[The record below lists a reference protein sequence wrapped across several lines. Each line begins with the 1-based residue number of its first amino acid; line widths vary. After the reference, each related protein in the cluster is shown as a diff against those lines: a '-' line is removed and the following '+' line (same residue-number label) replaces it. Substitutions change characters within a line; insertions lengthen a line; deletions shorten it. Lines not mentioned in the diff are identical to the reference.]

1 MLYPIMTTS
10 RELVDLN
17 GIWNF
22 KLDHGTG
29 FEEEWFGRPLQQAI
43 PMPVPASYNDLYEGA
58 EFRDHIGWV
67 WYEREIVVPDHVFT
81 QRMVLR
87 FSSVTH
93 AARVY
98 LNGKLVVEHTGGFTP
113 FEAEINAFASPGK
126 NRPTVAVN
134 NIVDHTTLP
143 VGNYQEED
151 VPGLGKVVTDTP
163 NFDFFN
169 YAGIQRPVKLYT
181 TPTAYIR
188 DITMTTDVTRTDV
201 LVGYTIDTQA
211 DADVHGSILDEA
223 GERVASGTGAT
234 GQLSIAAV
242 HLWQPRHAYLY
253 SCVVELWQD
262 GQR

>member
-29 FEEEWFGRPLQQAI
+29 FEEKWFGRPLQQAI

-67 WYEREIVVPDHVFT
+67 WYEREIVFSDHFFA
-81 QRMVLR
+81 QRIVLR
-87 FSSVTH
+87 FGSVTH

-98 LNGKLVVEHTGGFTP
+98 LNGQLVVEHQGGFTP
-113 FEAEINAFASPGK
+113 FEAEINAFVNSGK
-126 NRPTVAVN
+126 NRLTVAVN
-134 NIVDHTTLP
+134 NIVDYTTLP

-181 TPTAYIR
+181 TPNTYIR
-188 DITMTTDVTRTDV
+188 DITLTTEVDGTNAR
-201 LVGYTIDTQA
+201 VGY
-211 DADVHGSILDEA
+211 SIETEGAAEVRVSLHDET
-223 GERVASGTGAT
+223 GERVASGDGIFSAHRRIRLVTPPG
-234 GQLSIAAV
+234 
-242 HLWQPRHAYLY
+242 PR
-253 SCVVELWQD
+253 E
-262 GQR
+262 G